1 MCGICGLSWND
12 QNLIRLMG
20 NACKHRG
27 PEQEGFYTDSFVS
40 LCCERLKIQD
50 LSESAKQ
57 PIHNEDE
64 TIWVILNGEI
74 YNFKE
79 LRHELERNHQFYT
92 ESDTEVIVHA
102 YEEFGENCLQKLDGM
117 FAFAI
122 WDTKRKKIFIARDR
136 LGVKPL
142 FYCIIDNRLL
152 FASEL
157 KSLLQ
162 FEEIN
167 REINNEALCQFLT
180 YAYTIDGQT
189 LIRSIYE
196 LLPGHKLV
204 YEFDKKSIKIEKYWE
219 LSINETNYHEDYY
232 LEKLREILKD
242 AVKKRMISDAPLGA
256 FLSGGLDSSVIVAI
270 MSKLSSEPIKTFT
283 TGFGHDLDE
292 YDEAKIVSEH
302 CGTIHKEIS
311 LSYSELTKS
320 LPKILW
326 HMEFPYGRPSILSN
340 YLAARDVKKYVTVA
354 FTGEGS
360 DECFG
365 GYNRYLPYIEK
376 NNNQIN
382 SKIQKIA
389 SGFFNDESLIKNTF
403 SEHILKHYH
412 GPNSPIQSFGKIVFD
427 KEKYSLLNKALF
439 FELKTEIP
447 GAQTWRI
454 DRTGLAHAVEL
465 REPFL
470 DYKLV
475 EFSTTI
481 PPHLKINTSNG
492 MKKKYILQKLALELL
507 PKEVIK
513 RKKFPW
519 GIPFYDFFKS
529 EFLPIAEAVIN
540 KSLILNRPYLNQNN
554 SYVTKM
560 CNKIKGARSELS
572 KDVEIDDNIL
582 RQILFLFNL
591 ELWYQI
597 FIESDNVTKPDLSLN
612 RFV

>member
-1 MCGICGLSWND
+1 MCGICGISWND

-27 PEQEGFYTDSFVS
+27 PEQEGFYVDGFVS
-40 LCCERLKIQD
+40 LGCERLKIQD
-50 LSESAKQ
+50 LSEIAKQ
-57 PIHNEDE
+57 PIHNEDK

-79 LRHELERNHQFYT
+79 LRRKLEKNHQFYT

-102 YEEFGENCLQKLDGM
+102 YEEFGEDCLQKLDGM

-122 WDTKRKKIFIARDR
+122 WDSARKKLFIARDR

-142 FYCIIDNRLL
+142 FYCVLADKLL

-157 KSLLQ
+157 KSILQ
-162 FEEIN
+162 FEEIR
-167 REINNEALCQFLT
+167 REINYDALCQFIT

-189 LIRSIYE
+189 LIKSINE

-204 YEFDKKSIKIEKYWE
+204 YQFDKRSVKIEKYWA
-219 LSINETNYHEDYY
+219 LKINETNFHEEYY
-232 LEKLREILKD
+232 LEKLRTILEKS
-242 AVKKRMISDAPLGA
+242 VEQRMISDAPLGA
-256 FLSGGLDSSVIVAI
+256 FLSGGLDPCVIVAI
-270 MSKLSSEPIKTFT
+270 MSKLSSSPVKTFT
-283 TGFGHDLDE
+283 TGFGHSLDE
-292 YDEAKIVSEH
+292 FNEAKIVSEH
-302 CGTIHKEIS
+302 CKTEQREIN
-311 LSYSELTKS
+311 LSYNELTKS

-340 YLAARDVKKYVTVA
+340 YLAAKHVKKYVTVS
-354 FTGEGS
+354 FTGEGA

-365 GYNRYLPYIEK
+365 GYNRYLQYVEK
-376 NNNQIN
+376 NNNDLS
-382 SKIQKIA
+382 SKIQRIT
-389 SGFFNDESLIKNTF
+389 SGFFKDETLIRNIF
-403 SEHILKHYH
+403 SKQVLGYYH
-412 GPNSPIQSFGKIVFD
+412 GTNNPIHAFGKIVD
-427 KEKYSLLNKALF
+427 NKEKYSLLNKALF

-454 DRTGLAHAVEL
+454 DRTGSAHALEL

-475 EFSTTI
+475 EFSMTI
-481 PPHLKINTSNG
+481 PSHLKINTSNEF
-492 MKKKYILQKLALELL
+492 KKKYILQKLALELL
-507 PKEVIK
+507 PKEVTK
-513 RKKFPW
+513 REKFPW

-529 EFLPIAEAVIN
+529 EFLPIAEALIN
-540 KSLILNRPYLNQNN
+540 KSLILDRAYLNEKNP
-554 SYVTKM
+554 YVGKI
-560 CNKIKGARSELS
+560 CNKIKGFRSELS
-572 KDVEIDDNIL
+572 KDVEVDDTIL

-597 FIESDNVTKPDLSLN
+597 FIERDNMKNPDLSLDS
-612 RFV
+612 FV

>member
-74 YNFKE
+74 YNFRE

-92 ESDTEVIVHA
+92 ESDTEVILHA
-102 YEEFGENCLQKLDGM
+102 YEEFGEDCLQKLDGM

-162 FEEIN
+162 FEEIK

-189 LIRSIYE
+189 LIKSIYE

-219 LSINETNYHEDYY
+219 LNINETNHHEDYY
-232 LEKLREILKD
+232 LEKLRKILKD
-242 AVKKRMISDAPLGA
+242 AVEKRMISDAPLGA

-292 YDEAKIVSEH
+292 YNEAKIVSEH
-302 CGTIHKEIS
+302 CNTIHTEIS

-340 YLAARDVKKYVTVA
+340 YLAAKNVKKYVTVA
-354 FTGEGS
+354 FTGEGA

-365 GYNRYLPYIEK
+365 GYNRYVPYVEK

-382 SKIQKIA
+382 SKIQKIT
-389 SGFFNDESLIKNTF
+389 SGFFYNEDLLKNIF
-403 SEHILKHYH
+403 SEQVLKHYH
-412 GPNSPIQSFGKIVFD
+412 GPNNPIQSFGKIVFN
-427 KEKYSLLNKALF
+427 KEKGSLLNKALF

-447 GAQTWRI
+447 GAQAWRI

-481 PPHLKINTSNG
+481 PSHLKINTSNG
-492 MKKKYILQKLALELL
+492 VKKKYILQKLALELL

-529 EFLPIAEAVIN
+529 EFLPIAEAMIN
-540 KSLILNRPYLNQNN
+540 KSFILDRPYLNEKN
-554 SYVTKM
+554 SYVTKIY
-560 CNKIKGARSELS
+560 NKIREFRSES
-572 KDVEIDDNIL
+572 YKHKEIDDVIL

-597 FIESDNVTKPDLSLN
+597 FIKSDNMKKPNLSLN

>member
-12 QNLIRLMG
+12 QQLIRLMG

-27 PEQEGFYTDSFVS
+27 PEQEGFYIDSFVS
-40 LCCERLKIQD
+40 FCCERLKIQD

-74 YNFKE
+74 YNFRE

-92 ESDTEVIVHA
+92 ESDTEVILHA
-102 YEEFGENCLQKLDGM
+102 YEEFGEDCLQKLDGM

-162 FEEIN
+162 FEEIK

-189 LIRSIYE
+189 LIKSIYE

-219 LSINETNYHEDYY
+219 LNINETNQHEDYY
-232 LEKLREILKD
+232 LEKLRKILKD
-242 AVKKRMISDAPLGA
+242 AVEKRMISDAPLGA

-292 YDEAKIVSEH
+292 YNEAKIVSEH
-302 CGTIHKEIS
+302 CNTIHTEIS

-340 YLAARDVKKYVTVA
+340 YLAAKNVKKYVTVA
-354 FTGEGS
+354 FTGEGA

-365 GYNRYLPYIEK
+365 GYNRYVPYVEK

-382 SKIQKIA
+382 SKIQKIT
-389 SGFFNDESLIKNTF
+389 SGFFYNEDLLKNIF
-403 SEHILKHYH
+403 SEQVLKHYH
-412 GPNSPIQSFGKIVFD
+412 GPNNPIQSFGKIVFN
-427 KEKYSLLNKALF
+427 KEKGSLLNKALF

-447 GAQTWRI
+447 GAQAWRI

-481 PPHLKINTSNG
+481 PSHLKINTSNG
-492 MKKKYILQKLALELL
+492 VKKKYILQKLALELL

-529 EFLPIAEAVIN
+529 EFLPIAEAMIN
-540 KSLILNRPYLNQNN
+540 KSFILDRPYLNEKN
-554 SYVTKM
+554 SYVTKIY
-560 CNKIKGARSELS
+560 NKIREFRSES
-572 KDVEIDDNIL
+572 YKHKEIDDVIL

-597 FIESDNVTKPDLSLN
+597 FIKSDNMKKPNLSLN

>member
-1 MCGICGLSWND
+1 
-12 QNLIRLMG
+12 MG

-74 YNFKE
+74 YNFRE

-92 ESDTEVIVHA
+92 ESDTEVILHA
-102 YEEFGENCLQKLDGM
+102 YEEFGEDCLQKLDGM

-162 FEEIN
+162 FEEIK

-189 LIRSIYE
+189 LIKSIYE

-219 LSINETNYHEDYY
+219 LNINETNHHEDYY
-232 LEKLREILKD
+232 LEKLRKILKD
-242 AVKKRMISDAPLGA
+242 AVEKRMISAAPLGA

-292 YDEAKIVSEH
+292 YNEAKIVSEH
-302 CGTIHKEIS
+302 CNTIHTEIS

-340 YLAARDVKKYVTVA
+340 YLAAKNVKKYVTVA
-354 FTGEGS
+354 FTGEGA

-365 GYNRYLPYIEK
+365 GYNRYVPYVEK

-382 SKIQKIA
+382 SKIQKIT
-389 SGFFNDESLIKNTF
+389 SGFFYNEDLLKNIF
-403 SEHILKHYH
+403 SEQVLKHYH
-412 GPNSPIQSFGKIVFD
+412 GPNNPIQSFGKIVFN
-427 KEKYSLLNKALF
+427 KEKGSLLNKALF

-447 GAQTWRI
+447 GAKTWRI

-465 REPFL
+465 RDP
-470 DYKLV
+470 
-475 EFSTTI
+475 FSTTI
-481 PPHLKINTSNG
+481 PSHLKINTSNG
-492 MKKKYILQKLALELL
+492 VKKKYILQKLALELL

-529 EFLPIAEAVIN
+529 EFLPIAEAMIN
-540 KSLILNRPYLNQNN
+540 KSFILDRPYLNEKN
-554 SYVTKM
+554 SYVTKIY
-560 CNKIKGARSELS
+560 NKIREFRSES
-572 KDVEIDDNIL
+572 YKHKEIDDVIL

-597 FIESDNVTKPDLSLN
+597 FIKSDNMKKPNLSLN

>member
-1 MCGICGLSWND
+1 MCGICGITWND

-27 PEQEGFYTDSFVS
+27 PEQEGFYIDDFVS
-40 LCCERLKIQD
+40 IGCERLKIQD
-50 LSESAKQ
+50 ISEVAKQ
-57 PIHNEDE
+57 PIYNEDK
-64 TIWVILNGEI
+64 TICVVLNGEI

-79 LRHELERNHQFYT
+79 LRKELEKNHQFYT

-102 YEEFGENCLQKLDGM
+102 YEEFGEDCLDKLDGM

-122 WDTKRKKIFIARDR
+122 WDTIRKKLFIARDR
-136 LGVKPL
+136 IGVKPL
-142 FYCIIDNRLL
+142 FYCVISGRLL

-162 FEEIN
+162 FEEIK
-167 REINNEALCQFLT
+167 REINYNALCQFVT

-189 LIRSIYE
+189 LIKSINE

-204 YEFDKKSIKIEKYWE
+204 YEFDTKSIKIEKYWE
-219 LSINETNYHEDYY
+219 LKICETNFNEDYY
-232 LEKLREILKD
+232 LEKLRKILEKS
-242 AVKKRMISDAPLGA
+242 VEQRMISDVPLGA

-270 MSKLSSEPIKTFT
+270 MSKFSSKPVKTFT

-302 CGTIHKEIS
+302 CNTEHREIIQT
-311 LSYSELTKS
+311 YSELTKS

-340 YLAARDVKKYVTVA
+340 YLACRDVKKYVTVA
-354 FTGEGS
+354 FTGEGA

-365 GYNRYLPYIEK
+365 GYNRYLQYVEK
-376 NNNQIN
+376 NGCNINQ
-382 SKIQKIA
+382 KIQKIT
-389 SGFFNDESLIKNTF
+389 SGFFKDEGLINNIF
-403 SEHILKHYH
+403 SEKVQSHYH
-412 GPNSPIQSFGKIVFD
+412 SPNNPTHAFGKIALNKD
-427 KEKYSLLNKALF
+427 KHGLLNKALF

-454 DRTGLAHAVEL
+454 DRMGSAHALEL
-465 REPFL
+465 REPYL
-470 DYKLV
+470 DYRLV

-481 PPHLKINTSNG
+481 PSHFKINNLDG
-492 MKKKYILQKLALELL
+492 VKKKYILQKLALELL
-507 PKEVIK
+507 PPEITK

-529 EFLPIAEAVIN
+529 EFLPVAEAMIH
-540 KSLILNRPYLNQNN
+540 KSIRLHRPYLKGNSTYIDKIFKKITESKNQ
-554 SYVTKM
+554 S
-560 CNKIKGARSELS
+560 S
-572 KDVEIDDNIL
+572 KYVEIDDVIL

-597 FIESDNVTKPDLSLN
+597 FIESDNLKNPDLSLN